1 MTLGGKLFIW
11 EIRILKKNVVI
22 NLVTK
27 RKEIDEETVE
37 VLDQIFGEVGSDR
50 DIKIPDY
57 EGDLSQE
64 EYNSAVKKLLEYIF
78 GDEDKDELDSL
89 YDDIEGENY
98 LELMSEGELEV
109 DKSGEVTLSYL
120 EGDENGLEGTKV
132 KLVFNK
138 EDPLLI
144 SMLREGQMNTML
156 SFEAG
161 KRHKSI
167 YHTPYMPFDL
177 TVNTIE
183 VENNIL
189 DGGMLYLNY
198 IMEVHGLCRDRITI
212 AI

>member
-1 MTLGGKLFIW
+1 M
-11 EIRILKKNVVI
+11 KKSIVI

-27 RKEIDEETVE
+27 RKEIDEETVS

-50 DIKIPDY
+50 DIQIPDY
-57 EGDLSQE
+57 EGDLSEE
-64 EYNSAVKKLLEYIF
+64 EYNGAVKKLLEYIF

-98 LELMSEGELEV
+98 LELMSEGELLV
-109 DKSGEVTLSYL
+109 DENGEVTLSYI

-132 KLVFNK
+132 KLVFSKN
-138 EDPLLI
+138 DPSLV

-189 DGGMLYLNY
+189 DGGNLYLNY

-212 AI
+212 DISMRDI

>member
-1 MTLGGKLFIW
+1 M
-11 EIRILKKNVVI
+11 
-22 NLVTK
+22 TK
-27 RKEIDEETVE
+27 RKEIDEETVD

-57 EGDLSQE
+57 EGDLSDE
-64 EYNSAVKKLLEYIF
+64 EYNVAVKKLLEYIF
-78 GDEDKDELDSL
+78 GDEDRDELDSL
-89 YDDIEGENY
+89 YDDIDGENY
-98 LELMSEGELEV
+98 LEMMSEGEISV
-109 DKSGEVTLSYL
+109 NDDGEATLSYM
-120 EGDENGLEGTKV
+120 EGDENGLEGTRV
-132 KLVFNK
+132 KLVFSK
-138 EDPLLI
+138 DDPSLI

-183 VENNIL
+183 VENDLLTN
-189 DGGMLYLNY
+189 GMLYLNY

-212 AI
+212 SISVREN

>member
-1 MTLGGKLFIW
+1 MK
-11 EIRILKKNVVI
+11 RNVII

-27 RKEIDEETVE
+27 RKEIDEETVD

-57 EGDLSQE
+57 EGDLSDE
-64 EYNSAVKKLLEYIF
+64 EYNVAVKKLLEYIF
-78 GDEDKDELDSL
+78 GDEDRDELDSL
-89 YDDIEGENY
+89 YDDIDGENY
-98 LELMSEGELEV
+98 LEMMSEGEISV
-109 DKSGEVTLSYL
+109 NDDGEATLSYM
-120 EGDENGLEGTKV
+120 EGDENGLEGTRV
-132 KLVFNK
+132 KLVFSK
-138 EDPLLI
+138 DDPSLI

-183 VENNIL
+183 VENDLLTN
-189 DGGMLYLNY
+189 GMLYLNY

-212 AI
+212 SISVREN